1 MILYNEKLKPILND
15 LEDPKIE
22 LAGGSTVGMILSIIN
37 SLICYICNLTIG
49 KANYEKAQ
57 DEVIKIKEQ
66 TINLK
71 EKMLYTIDQDKIVL
85 EKILRAY
92 KVKKSNPE
100 MLESASKESVIF
112 CKNVM
117 DNAVETLELTK
128 KIANVGNKMLA
139 SDFEIAKLYAFSSIE
154 ACVVNIEVNLKSVQD
169 AEFVR
174 KIRNE
179 YKTNVANARNL
190 MKNF

>member
-1 MILYNEKLKPILND
+1 
-15 LEDPKIE
+15 
-22 LAGGSTVGMILSIIN
+22 
-37 SLICYICNLTIG
+37 
-49 KANYEKAQ
+49 
-57 DEVIKIKEQ
+57 
-66 TINLK
+66 
-71 EKMLYTIDQDKIVL
+71 
-85 EKILRAY
+85 
-92 KVKKSNPE
+92 

-154 ACVVNIEVNLKSVQD
+154 ACVVNIEVNLKLVQD

-179 YKTNVANARNL
+179 YKTSVANARNL